1 MKTLQTQYNLIK
13 EGKGHKD
20 VFLKEAKRIFPN
32 EVRKIAN
39 FDEAAN
45 ELKRRGIIS
54 ENYVD
59 LQPINNISTPK
70 QGFENAFSLFLSEEA
85 KAVEKKVSKE
95 VEEYSSHGYDTADK
109 DNQNNLIFDQFQNGV
124 YFEAKQAPEKDL
136 EDIKKIVQ
144 KNLEKDPIYYTKNG
158 MFGVE
163 AGYTDEAV
171 ALVPKEI
178 KSKDSSGYGESTK
191 KDFPEGEVGTG
202 YLELKENKMIS
213 LINLLN
219 ENEEKKQPKKV
230 KKETV
235 ESKLSE
241 IEKAG
246 KITTLEMQIEAIDEI
261 IESKNQRISMVTED
275 DNLSQLVD
283 RKKMKEMQREVKDL
297 EKRKM
302 KMEKLYEKMCG
313 KSYTKEEIIDEVD
326 EVSWNEKNNPSRGAA
341 GERDPKKVGQSTSA
355 YAVNK

>member
-20 VFLKEAKRIFPN
+20 VFLKEAKRMFPN
-32 EVRKIAN
+32 GIRKIAN
-39 FDEAAN
+39 FDEATN

-70 QGFENAFSLFLSEEA
+70 QGFENAFSSFLSEEA

-95 VEEYSSHGYDTADK
+95 VEEDASHGYDTADK

-163 AGYTDEAV
+163 AGYTKDAV
-171 ALVPKEI
+171 ALVPKEV
-178 KSKDSSGYGESTK
+178 KSKDGSGYGDATK
-191 KDFPEGEVGTG
+191 KDFPEGEVATG
-202 YLELKENKMIS
+202 YIELKENKMIS
-213 LINLLN
+213 LLNLIN
-219 ENEEKKQPKKV
+219 ENEEGKKPKKA
-230 KKETV
+230 KKESI

-246 KITTLEMQIEAIDEI
+246 KVTTLEMQIEALDEI
-261 IESKNQRISMVTED
+261 IESKKERISMVTED
-275 DNLSQLVD
+275 DSLSELVD
-283 RKKMKEMQREVKDL
+283 KKKMKLMQREVKDL
-297 EKRKM
+297 EKRKA

-313 KSYTKEEIIDEVD
+313 KSYTKEEVIDEMD
-326 EVSWNEKNNPSRGAA
+326 ATSWDLKNGTGMDVAPDLSL
-341 GERDPKKVGQSTSA
+341 
-355 YAVNK
+355 NK

>member
-20 VFLKEAKRIFPN
+20 VFLKEAKRMFPN
-32 EVRKIAN
+32 GIRKIAN

-70 QGFENAFSLFLSEEA
+70 QGFENAFSSFLSEEA
-85 KAVEKKVSKE
+85 KAIEKKVSKE
-95 VEEYSSHGYDTADK
+95 VEEDASHGYDTADK

-163 AGYTDEAV
+163 AGYTKDAV
-171 ALVPKEI
+171 ALVPKEV
-178 KSKDSSGYGESTK
+178 KSKDSSGYGDATK

-213 LINLLN
+213 LLNLIN
-219 ENEEKKQPKKV
+219 ENEEGKKPKKV

-283 RKKMKEMQREVKDL
+283 KKKMKEMQREVKDL
-297 EKRKM
+297 EKRKA

-313 KSYTKEEIIDEVD
+313 KSYTKEEVIDEQD

>member
-20 VFLKEAKRIFPN
+20 VFLKEAKRMFPKGI
-32 EVRKIAN
+32 RKIAN

-70 QGFENAFSLFLSEEA
+70 QGFENAFSSFLSEEA

-95 VEEYSSHGYDTADK
+95 VEEDASHGYDTADK

-163 AGYTDEAV
+163 AGYTKDAV
-171 ALVPKEI
+171 ALVPKEV
-178 KSKDSSGYGESTK
+178 KSKDGSGYGDATK
-191 KDFPEGEVGTG
+191 KDFPEGEVATG
-202 YLELKENKMIS
+202 YIELKENKMIS
-213 LINLLN
+213 LLNLIN
-219 ENEEKKQPKKV
+219 ENEEGKKPKKA
-230 KKETV
+230 KKESI

-246 KITTLEMQIEAIDEI
+246 KVTTLEMQIEALDEI
-261 IESKNQRISMVTED
+261 IESKKERISMVTED
-275 DNLSQLVD
+275 DSLSELVD
-283 RKKMKEMQREVKDL
+283 KKKMKLMQREVKDL
-297 EKRKM
+297 EKRKAR
-302 KMEKLYEKMCG
+302 MEKLYEKMCG
-313 KSYTKEEIIDEVD
+313 KSYTKEEVIDEMD
-326 EVSWNEKNNPSRGAA
+326 ATSWDLKNGTGMDVAPDLSL
-341 GERDPKKVGQSTSA
+341 
-355 YAVNK
+355 NK

>member
-20 VFLKEAKRIFPN
+20 VFLKEAKRMFPN
-32 EVRKIAN
+32 GIRKIAN

-70 QGFENAFSLFLSEEA
+70 QGFENAFSSFLSEEA

-95 VEEYSSHGYDTADK
+95 VEEDASHGYDTADK

-163 AGYTDEAV
+163 AGYTKDAV
-171 ALVPKEI
+171 ALVPKEV
-178 KSKDSSGYGESTK
+178 KSKDGSGYGDATK
-191 KDFPEGEVGTG
+191 KDFPEGEVATG
-202 YLELKENKMIS
+202 YIELKENKMIS
-213 LINLLN
+213 LLNLIN
-219 ENEEKKQPKKV
+219 ENEEGKKPKKA
-230 KKETV
+230 KKESI

-246 KITTLEMQIEAIDEI
+246 KVTTLEMQIEALDEI
-261 IESKNQRISMVTED
+261 IESKKERISMVTED
-275 DNLSQLVD
+275 DSLSELVD
-283 RKKMKEMQREVKDL
+283 KKKMKLMQREVKDL
-297 EKRKM
+297 EKRKAR
-302 KMEKLYEKMCG
+302 MEKLYEKMCG
-313 KSYTKEEIIDEVD
+313 KSYTKEEVIDEMD
-326 EVSWNEKNNPSRGAA
+326 ATSWDLKNGTGMDVAPDLSL
-341 GERDPKKVGQSTSA
+341 
-355 YAVNK
+355 NK

>member
-20 VFLKEAKRIFPN
+20 VFLKEAKRMFPN
-32 EVRKIAN
+32 GIRKIAN

-70 QGFENAFSLFLSEEA
+70 QGFENAFSSFLSEEA
-85 KAVEKKVSKE
+85 KAIEKKVSKE
-95 VEEYSSHGYDTADK
+95 VEEDASHGYDTADK

-124 YFEAKQAPEKDL
+124 YFEEKQAPEKDL

-163 AGYTDEAV
+163 AGYTEDAV
-171 ALVPKEI
+171 ALVPKEV
-178 KSKDSSGYGESTK
+178 KSKDGSGYGDATK
-191 KDFPEGEVGTG
+191 KDFPEGEVATG
-202 YLELKENKMIS
+202 YIELKENKMIS
-213 LINLLN
+213 LLNLIN
-219 ENEEKKQPKKV
+219 ENEEGKKPKKA
-230 KKETV
+230 KKESI

-246 KITTLEMQIEAIDEI
+246 KVTTLEMQIEALDEI
-261 IESKNQRISMVTED
+261 IESKKERISMVTED
-275 DNLSQLVD
+275 DSLSELVD
-283 RKKMKEMQREVKDL
+283 KKKMKLMQREVKDL
-297 EKRKM
+297 EKRKA

-313 KSYTKEEIIDEVD
+313 KSYTKEEVIDEQD